1 VIVLD
6 THAWVW
12 WVNGTSILSRKAHRA
27 IGQAA
32 RAAAVFV
39 SSISVWEVAQLVSKQ
54 RLELEMSVE
63 SWVAKSDAMPFLH
76 FVPVDNSIFIKSV
89 QLPGDFHK
97 DPADRIIVATATVL
111 GFPLVTRDRRILKY
125 PHVKTLW

>member
-1 VIVLD
+1 MIVLD

-12 WVNGTSILSRKAHRA
+12 WVNGTSTLSRRA
-27 IGQAA
+27 QRVIGEAT

-39 SSISVWEVAQLVSKQ
+39 SSVSVWEVAQLVGKD
-54 RLELEMSVE
+54 RLVLEMSVE
-63 SWVAKSDAMPFLH
+63 SWVAKSEAMPFLH

-89 QLPGDFHK
+89 HLPGAFHK
-97 DPADRIIVATATVL
+97 DPADRIIVATSTVL
-111 GFPLVTRDRRILKY
+111 GFPLVTRDQRILKY